1 MLYLLVFIGAGL
13 GGIMR
18 YFCSTAMLRALGPSF
33 PFGTF
38 TVNMI
43 GCLLIGLIAHLA
55 ETRSYLSQEM
65 RTFLVFGILGGYT
78 TFSSFG
84 YETVTLLRDGH
95 LTLAL
100 LNAGGQLVLGLVCV
114 WLGMQVAKIL

>member
-18 YFCSTAMLRALGPSF
+18 YFCSTAMLRAFGPSF

-65 RTFLVFGILGGYT
+65 RTFLVVGILGGYT

>member
-18 YFCSTAMLRALGPSF
+18 YFCSTSLHKIFGLGF
-33 PFGTF
+33 PIGTF

-43 GCLLIGLIAHLA
+43 GCTVIGLIAHLA
-55 ETRSYLSQEM
+55 ETKSYLSPEL
-65 RTFLVFGILGGYT
+65 RTFLVVGVLGGYT

-95 LTLAL
+95 ITLAM
-100 LNAGGQLVLGLVCV
+100 LNAGGQVVLGLVCV
-114 WLGMQVAKIL
+114 WLGMQVARIF